1 MIGQNFS
8 LLSADDQKHEI
19 MALCF
24 DVYSGKIP
32 LGVITIK
39 HPIPDG
45 AIKHADHYLSAMK
58 NAGGEIIG
66 FHCVG
71 IDATDRVH
79 AEEAMRAS
87 EEKYRMV
94 LNVGAIGYYEID
106 LKGNVLYCNESVLSN
121 MGYSSEELIGKSFS
135 VVTTKEQ
142 KHEIMAL
149 FGDVY
154 SGKISLGVITVK
166 HPRTQRYRSSIWII
180 ISV

>member
-1 MIGQNFS
+1 MSAPSGITKPIWKGNFTYCNESIIAFLRPASEKVIGQNFS

-39 HPIPDG
+39 HPMPDG

-87 EEKYRMV
+87 EEKYRMA
-94 LNVGAIGYYEID
+94 LNVGAIGYYEVD

-121 MGYSSEELIGKSFS
+121 MGY
-135 VVTTKEQ
+135 
-142 KHEIMAL
+142 
-149 FGDVY
+149 Y
-154 SGKISLGVITVK
+154 
-166 HPRTQRYRSSIWII
+166 
-180 ISV
+180 